1 MNSTSVLDATLQKLN
16 RLNFISGQ
24 KCPLYSI
31 GTYKMGILKS
41 LGADGCGK
49 FRFEFI
55 ADKLSDKKWTKGAEL
70 GLEDGK
76 TFK

>member
-1 MNSTSVLDATLQKLN
+1 
-16 RLNFISGQ
+16 
-24 KCPLYSI
+24 
-31 GTYKMGILKS
+31 MGILKS